1 MCLCVILKNF
11 YVNVIKLLFM
21 LICYMV
27 SIYLMYYLKI
37 IVEIM
42 KKKMDYKYCLL
53 YVYCIFRVIKIVIYL
68 KVI

>member
-21 LICYMV
+21 LVCYMV

-42 KKKMDYKYCLL
+42 KKMDYKYCLL

-68 KVI
+68 KVN

>member
-1 MCLCVILKNF
+1 MCLWMILKNF

-27 SIYLMYYLKI
+27 SIYLMYCLKI

-42 KKKMDYKYCLL
+42 KKMVYKYCLL
-53 YVYCIFRVIKIVIYL
+53 YVYCIDCYIFKSELIC
-68 KVI
+68 

>member
-21 LICYMV
+21 LICYVV

-42 KKKMDYKYCLL
+42 KKMDYKYCLL

-68 KVI
+68 KVN

>member
-1 MCLCVILKNF
+1 MCFCVILKNF

-42 KKKMDYKYCLL
+42 KKMDYKYCLL

-68 KVI
+68 KVN

>member
-11 YVNVIKLLFM
+11 YVNVIKLLFI

-42 KKKMDYKYCLL
+42 KKMDYKYCLL

-68 KVI
+68 KVN